1 MKTLV
6 LFLSIFLANSVLSQ
20 SYFVVGDGGI
30 NVTSSTGA
38 YITSENLIYSGN
50 GTLSIQDDLTI
61 SGPINAQGSKFSIGS
76 NVVNIT
82 GNLTSTGIVEI
93 GEGTLDCDG
102 TYDVSNGNTTFVGDG
117 NLKLS
122 SAVTSFGT
130 ITQGS
135 GKITYDGGDQTVLTL
150 NGNGTSGSYENLE
163 IAGTGTKTLAGSS
176 DIYGD
181 LILTSGSFDLNG
193 KTIYAKND
201 ILTTSGQIIASSG
214 SNITYNNSGS
224 HALSGVN
231 SENITIKTLTTGGSV
246 TSTGDI
252 TCGSIDMSS
261 GTKTFTLDGETINV
275 GDDIIVTAGT
285 LNITGGIV
293 NINSNSGSSCLIE
306 GGTLDIDGG
315 VLTVGS
321 TTLADLNFDSGV
333 IDISGGTLNVVDQFD
348 MSGGTLNQSGGIL
361 NVKSYV
367 GSSQGSSAEN
377 KFDITAGT
385 INFTGGTLNLLGQVS
400 SSTKTAMSIASGV
413 SLTANTS
420 HTTVVESNNSSSN
433 DEDIYLDLNGKSLG
447 NLTINLG
454 GHETYLNSD
463 LNVLGTLTLTDGVV
477 ETAGNTLYLGS
488 NSNNAT
494 ISGGSASSYVIA
506 YDNNGTIGKVV
517 HYVNS
522 NSTYNFPVGDASN
535 YTPLDL
541 EFVSGNYS
549 NAELECYTMGR
560 KIDGLSDN
568 IETHINRSW
577 SIEPTGITN
586 PNYNINYTY
595 SSEEWVGDQFF
606 DLVPIK
612 ISNGVWYKP
621 TNSVISEGTAQG
633 SCSHITNEKKL
644 TWNGLS
650 TFSVFGGAG
659 GGSALPVELL
669 SFSANCSGE
678 QNIISWQT
686 ASEYNSSYFD
696 LEYSRDGLLW
706 QSLYQTDA
714 AEFSNELVEYSYSHE
729 NGSTEDHYYKLHQ
742 YDIDGK
748 AELFGPIYISCQ
760 ANLTTEIRTYPT
772 PSSDEFYVYIKEYNQ
787 IGDAIIEVIDNKG
800 EVAFNEN
807 IQLEEGINIFAIRK
821 NLAPGIYTVHIKC
834 KGETLGNTRQIIH

>member
-6 LFLSIFLANSVLSQ
+6 LFLSVFLADSVLSQ

-82 GNLTSTGIVEI
+82 GNLTSSGIVEI

-102 TYDVSNGNTTFVGDG
+102 TYDVSNGNTTFVGAG

-122 SAVTSFGT
+122 SSVTSFGT

-261 GTKTFTLDGETINV
+261 GTKTFTLDGETINIE
-275 GDDIIVTAGT
+275 DDIIVTAGT

-367 GSSQGSSAEN
+367 GSSEGSSAEN

-454 GHETYLNSD
+454 GHETYLNSN

-477 ETAGNTLYLGS
+477 ETIGNTLYLGS

-494 ISGGSASSYVIA
+494 ISGGSSTSYVIA

-517 HYVNS
+517 HYINS
-522 NSTYNFPVGDASN
+522 NSIYNFPVGDASN
-535 YTPLDL
+535 YAPVEL
-541 EFVSGNYS
+541 EFVSGAYS
-549 NAELECYTMGR
+549 NAEVECYTMGR
-560 KIDGLSDN
+560 KVDGLSDN

-577 SIEPTGITN
+577 SVEPTGVTN
-586 PNYNINYTY
+586 PSYNINYIY
-595 SSEEWVGDQFF
+595 NSGEWVGDQFF

-612 ISNGVWYKP
+612 ISNGVWYRP
-621 TNSVISEGTAQG
+621 VNSVISDGIAQG
-633 SCSHITNEKKL
+633 SCNHNTNENRL
-644 TWNGLS
+644 TWSGLS
-650 TFSVFGGAG
+650 TFSLFGAAG
-659 GGSALPVELL
+659 GGSTLPVELL
-669 SFSANCSGE
+669 SFSANCSGT
-678 QNIISWQT
+678 QNLISWQT

-696 LEYSRDGLLW
+696 LEYSRDGLYW
-706 QSLYQTDA
+706 QSLHQTEA
-714 AEFSNELVEYSYSHE
+714 AVFSNELVEYSYLHE
-729 NGSTEDHYYKLHQ
+729 NGSTEDHYYKLYQ
-742 YDIDGK
+742 YDIDG
-748 AELFGPIYISCQ
+748 EFEQFGPIYISCQ
-760 ANLTTEIRTYPT
+760 PNLTTEIKTYPT
-772 PSSDEFYVYIKEYNQ
+772 PSSDAFYVYIKEYNQ
-787 IGDAIIEVIDNKG
+787 TGNAVLEVIDIKG
-800 EVAFNEN
+800 EVAFKEK
-807 IQLEEGINIFAIRK
+807 IQLEDGITIFPIRK
-821 NLAPGIYTVHIKC
+821 DLAPGIYTVRVKC
-834 KGETLGNTRQIIH
+834 KGEILGNTRQVIH

>member
-6 LFLSIFLANSVLSQ
+6 LFLSVFLADSVLSQ

-61 SGPINAQGSKFSIGS
+61 SGPINAQGSKLSIGS

-102 TYDVSNGNTTFVGDG
+102 TYDVSNGNTTFIGAG

-122 SAVTSFGT
+122 SSVTSFGT

-135 GKITYDGGDQTVLTL
+135 GKITYDGDDQTVLTL

-261 GTKTFTLDGETINV
+261 GTKTFTLDGETINIE
-275 GDDIIVTAGT
+275 DDIIVTAGT

-367 GSSQGSSAEN
+367 GSSNGSSAEN

-413 SLTANTS
+413 SLTASTS

-477 ETAGNTLYLGS
+477 ETVGNTLYLGS

-494 ISGGSASSYVIA
+494 ISGGSSSSYVIA

-522 NSTYNFPVGDASN
+522 NSTYNFPVGDA
-535 YTPLDL
+535 
-541 EFVSGNYS
+541 GNY
-549 NAELECYTMGR
+549 APVDLECYTMGR
-560 KIDGLSDN
+560 KIDSLSDN

-577 SIEPTGITN
+577 SIEPTGVTN

-595 SSEEWVGDQFF
+595 SSGEWVGDQFF

-612 ISNGVWYKP
+612 ISNGVWYRP
-621 TNSVISEGTAQG
+621 TNSIISEGIAQG

-714 AEFSNELVEYSYSHE
+714 AEFSNELVEYSYIHE
-729 NGSTEDHYYKLHQ
+729 NGSTENHYYKLHQ

-760 ANLTTEIRTYPT
+760 PNLTAEIKTYPT

-787 IGDAIIEVIDNKG
+787 VGDAILEIIDSKG

-821 NLAPGIYTVHIKC
+821 DMAPGIYTVRVKC
-834 KGETLGNTRQIIH
+834 KGKTLGNTRQVIH

>member
-1 MKTLV
+1 
-6 LFLSIFLANSVLSQ
+6 
-20 SYFVVGDGGI
+20 
-30 NVTSSTGA
+30 
-38 YITSENLIYSGN
+38 
-50 GTLSIQDDLTI
+50 
-61 SGPINAQGSKFSIGS
+61 
-76 NVVNIT
+76 
-82 GNLTSTGIVEI
+82 VEI

-102 TYDVSNGNTTFVGDG
+102 TYDVSNGNTTFIGAG

-122 SAVTSFGT
+122 SSVTSFGT

-135 GKITYDGGDQTVLTL
+135 GKITYDGDDQTVLTL

-261 GTKTFTLDGETINV
+261 GTKTFTLDGETINIE
-275 GDDIIVTAGT
+275 DDIIVTAGT

-367 GSSQGSSAEN
+367 GSSNGSSAEN

-413 SLTANTS
+413 SLTASTS

-477 ETAGNTLYLGS
+477 ETVGNTLYLGS

-494 ISGGSASSYVIA
+494 ISGGSSSSYVIA

-522 NSTYNFPVGDASN
+522 NSTYNFPVGDAGN
-535 YTPLDL
+535 YAPVDL
-541 EFVSGNYS
+541 EFVSGTYS

-560 KIDGLSDN
+560 KIDSLSDN

-577 SIEPTGITN
+577 SIEPTGVTN

-595 SSEEWVGDQFF
+595 SSGEWVGDQFF

-612 ISNGVWYKP
+612 ISNGVWYRP
-621 TNSVISEGTAQG
+621 TNSIISEGIAQG

-714 AEFSNELVEYSYSHE
+714 AEFSNELVEYSYIHE
-729 NGSTEDHYYKLHQ
+729 NGSTENHYYKLHQ

-760 ANLTTEIRTYPT
+760 PNLTAEIKTYPT

-787 IGDAIIEVIDNKG
+787 VGDAILEIIDSKG

-821 NLAPGIYTVHIKC
+821 DMAPGIYTVRVKC
-834 KGETLGNTRQIIH
+834 KGKTLGNTRQVIH